1 VYLQI
6 LETRRLL
13 LQTIPLTVKD
23 LSISAD
29 GSFVFVKTNNL
40 ATEIDLSKASIQVNF
55 KGGVLISRDGVL
67 YQATTDSFSLSDPI
81 FMASYY
87 AVYQLD
93 YILMAEGI
101 VYSVLT
107 LVLLIIVV
115 SILNRK
121 TYH

>member
-1 VYLQI
+1 MYLQI

-29 GSFVFVKTNNL
+29 GSFIFVKTNNL

-87 AVYQLD
+87 AVY
-93 YILMAEGI
+93 
-101 VYSVLT
+101 
-107 LVLLIIVV
+107 
-115 SILNRK
+115 
-121 TYH
+121 

>member
-1 VYLQI
+1 
-6 LETRRLL
+6 
-13 LQTIPLTVKD
+13 VKD

-87 AVYQLD
+87 AVY
-93 YILMAEGI
+93 
-101 VYSVLT
+101 
-107 LVLLIIVV
+107 
-115 SILNRK
+115 
-121 TYH
+121 